1 MVGPEDQTSSMY
13 STITR
18 DSQMGLPSWIRTGIF
33 LWTGFDSRRSWLLDP
48 SFSSRNSY
56 PRDLI
61 LRAILALITKGLG
74 HAPISFTSLLAMID
88 NIKPNK
94 VLRVCVCLNIIYME
108 RMTMEDVFIWNWCGV
123 WKYIA
128 ALRVVGTHGCAVLAF
143 MRRRFLFT
151 QYICLTLQCSHWEWM
166 AKMKLFSGGEA
177 HHVVIWHLPSGRWRK
192 VVNFVLVG
200 VLFFQLK

>member
-48 SFSSRNSY
+48 SVSSRNSY
-56 PRDLI
+56 PADLI
-61 LRAILALITKGLG
+61 LRAILGLITKGLG

-94 VLRVCVCLNIIYME
+94 VLRVCV
-108 RMTMEDVFIWNWCGV
+108 F
-123 WKYIA
+123 KYIWKKTCGWQC
-128 ALRVVGTHGCAVLAF
+128 RTY
-143 MRRRFLFT
+143 LFG
-151 QYICLTLQCSHWEWM
+151 IGVRCENILQPR
-166 AKMKLFSGGEA
+166 G
-177 HHVVIWHLPSGRWRK
+177 
-192 VVNFVLVG
+192 
-200 VLFFQLK
+200 

>member
-1 MVGPEDQTSSMY
+1 
-13 STITR
+13 
-18 DSQMGLPSWIRTGIF
+18 
-33 LWTGFDSRRSWLLDP
+33 
-48 SFSSRNSY
+48 
-56 PRDLI
+56 
-61 LRAILALITKGLG
+61 
-74 HAPISFTSLLAMID
+74 MID

-177 HHVVIWHLPSGRWRK
+177 HHVVTWHLPLGSWRK
-192 VVNFVLVG
+192 VINSVLVDI
-200 VLFFQLK
+200 LFF